1 MRRVLVLNQ
10 DYSPLSVCSAERA
23 FLLIYLEKAE
33 LVHEDSEHRMRSVN
47 TSYPTPSV
55 IRLQNY
61 IYIPFKSV
69 MLSRQNIFKRDS
81 HQCVYCGEKKDLT
94 LDHVIPKSRGGAS
107 SWANLT
113 TACKKCNSLK
123 GNKTPKE
130 AEMPLAQEPFK
141 PSYIM
146 FVRNF
151 SGFTSDDWLQYLS
164 LN

>member
-10 DYSPLSVCSAERA
+10 DYSPISVCSAERA

-33 LVHEDSEHRMRSVN
+33 LVHEDESMQMRTVN
-47 TSYPTPSV
+47 KSYPTPSV
-55 IRLQNY
+55 IRLQDY

-69 MLSRQNIFKRDS
+69 MLTRQNVFKRDS
-81 HQCVYCGEKKDLT
+81 HECLYCGSKKDLT
-94 LDHVIPKSRGGAS
+94 LDHVLPKSRGGKS
-107 SWANLT
+107 TWDNLA

-123 GNKTPKE
+123 GDKTPEE
-130 AEMPLAQEPFK
+130 AEMSLSQTPFK
-141 PSYIM
+141 PSYVM

-151 SGFTSDDWLQYLS
+151 SGFTSKDWLKYLS